1 VCWFQVVKLE
11 SRLSSSVSK
20 CKKID
25 KQLVSTKSDLDR
37 VLNSKRDLEA
47 QTSGI
52 HSPFN
57 ASSGARKRAQDTR
70 LAFTSPSGSYEI
82 DSWADSPT
90 VEVSAH

>member
-1 VCWFQVVKLE
+1 MKLE
-11 SRLSSSVSK
+11 SRLNSSVSK

-37 VLNSKRDLEA
+37 ALDSKRDLEA
-47 QTSGI
+47 QTRAI

-57 ASSGARKRAQDTR
+57 ASSGALKTTR
-70 LAFTSPSGSYEI
+70 DSRLGFTCSSASYEI

-90 VEVSAH
+90 VEVR